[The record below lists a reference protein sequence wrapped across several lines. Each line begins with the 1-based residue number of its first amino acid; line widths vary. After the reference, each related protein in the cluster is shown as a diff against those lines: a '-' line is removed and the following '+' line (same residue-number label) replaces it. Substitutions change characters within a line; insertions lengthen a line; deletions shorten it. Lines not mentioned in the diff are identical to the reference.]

1 MGIDSV
7 IFPLQIKFVSLP
19 DLLQHFTV
27 DQLPSSLGGTLD
39 MLTDHTPLVAPSATP
54 TSPGSKDH
62 AHSHSS
68 RLPRQQSYQ
77 DGFANSVR
85 EERYKVEGG
94 GERSALLVGNLVTQF
109 DGRGRSHSGSSA
121 DRPHLRPLH
130 PMLPP
135 PRPSQAPTGAAT
147 KQKPGSPIP
156 ARRINRPPLPG
167 SKPQSGGLPSPTGE
181 SGGLKS
187 HSPRQKPQ
195 KPERPDDKTRYSPR
209 VRPLKPPQVV
219 GGNTVMKATPTS
231 PSHSEATQKSFS
243 TSVEPLAHAK
253 ESPSAA
259 LRQGNAGIA
268 SRIKNFEK
276 QSDSHIPSLQSTP
289 RAHSKSFDDDMG
301 AQRRARAHRPSRA
314 LVPVQIGFGEG
325 MKDRVD
331 EPKRDREREREREEE
346 RRREKLKED
355 EGLRRKREEDM
366 RRLRREEDRKQKDR
380 REREKKQQAS
390 QPASSQPVKRPP
402 PLSRSSVLDDYENVD
417 LSPLSAKLMKG
428 PPKVQPD
435 KRKETPKASSREAPR
450 PAGRDQPKKPPRDTA
465 MGYENVAIHYVKS
478 GSHSPE
484 PPRMASGQARG
495 GHKTSPQEG
504 KEKGGVASS
513 VQPAAKKRHD
523 YENISILT
531 PTGPIPYLQ
540 DTSSSEDSEDFSGD
554 ESPAPKE
561 VIYENFGFEKGD
573 LPMTADELESYLSQ
587 LEKKGISAEYLR
599 IRNEPLAH
607 PHTACK

>member
-1 MGIDSV
+1 
-7 IFPLQIKFVSLP
+7 
-19 DLLQHFTV
+19 
-27 DQLPSSLGGTLD
+27 

-68 RLPRQQSYQ
+68 RLPRQQSCQ
-77 DGFANSVR
+77 DGLGNSVR

-94 GERSALLVGNLVTQF
+94 GERSAYLVGNLVTQF

-135 PRPSQAPTGAAT
+135 PRPSQPPTGAAT
-147 KQKPGSPIP
+147 KQKSGSPVP

-167 SKPQSGGLPSPTGE
+167 SKPQSGGLLSPTGE

-219 GGNTVMKATPTS
+219 GGNTMMKATPTS
-231 PSHSEATQKSFS
+231 PSHSEATQKGFS

-276 QSDSHIPSLQSTP
+276 QSDSPIPSLRSTP

-301 AQRRARAHRPSRA
+301 AQRQARAHRPSRA

-325 MKDRVD
+325 VKDRVD
-331 EPKRDREREREREEE
+331 EQKRDREREREEES
-346 RRREKLKED
+346 RREKQKED
-355 EGLRRKREEDM
+355 EGQRRKREEDM
-366 RRLRREEDRKQKDR
+366 RRLRREDDRKQRER
-380 REREKKQQAS
+380 REEEKIQKERREKEKKQQAS

-435 KRKETPKASSREAPR
+435 KRKETPKPSSKAQR
-450 PAGRDQPKKPPRDTA
+450 PAGRDQPKKLPRDTA

-478 GSHSPE
+478 SSHSPE

-495 GHKTSPQEG
+495 GHKTSPKEG

-531 PTGPIPYLQ
+531 PAGPIPYLQ

-573 LPMTADELESYLSQ
+573 LPMTADELEAYLSQ